1 MSNWET
7 MVNDICE
14 KKVVELGKPII
25 PSISDVDNKAIHE
38 FPTGAKRDIQDD
50 KGRCDLLPLDVVA
63 DILDSDPYIALIDEF
78 MRFGNVITLVTLLKC
93 YLIATYGS
101 IEEGFLELSIHFR
114 EGAKKYGIDNW
125 KIGIPIRSYISS
137 AVRHR
142 IKMIRGDTD
151 ERHDRAFAW
160 NIICAIWTMANKP
173 ECIDL

>member
-1 MSNWET
+1 MSNWEN
-7 MVNDICE
+7 MVNDICGE
-14 KKVVELGKPII
+14 KIKEPNASI
-25 PSISDVDNKAIHE
+25 PSIADADRKAMQV
-38 FPTGAKRDIQDD
+38 FSTGAKRDIQDD
-50 KGRCDLLPLDVVA
+50 KGRCDLLPLDVVSSV
-63 DILDSDPYIALIDEF
+63 LNSDPYIALIDEF
-78 MRFGNVITLVTLLKC
+78 MHTGNVVVLITLLKQ
-93 YLIATYGS
+93 YLIDTYGS

-142 IKMIRGDTD
+142 IKMVRGDTD
-151 ERHDRAFAW
+151 ERHDRAFGW